1 MPWKPH
7 GSYETS
13 GLRVGGI
20 NNIFGYVDR
29 DLILT
34 NRISDNASFRSSD
47 TYTRS
52 LLLSL
57 ISTMDWDLISSYVG
71 LLSLATVSIY
81 AGAFGSLPVCDQRS
95 VSSTKL
101 NVRHRKPLENR

>member
-1 MPWKPH
+1 MM
-7 GSYETS
+7 
-13 GLRVGGI
+13 
-20 NNIFGYVDR
+20 F
-29 DLILT
+29 T
-34 NRISDNASFRSSD
+34 NRISRLQVSQCD

-81 AGAFGSLPVCDQRS
+81 AGAFGSLPVCDQRPL

-101 NVRHRKPLENR
+101 NARHRKPLENP